1 MKKARTQEQQA
12 AGEERE
18 TERETETETET
29 DREKRRFTNAH
40 RAQRREKKQGSELTR
55 SSASLLGLSRSKLTT

>member
-1 MKKARTQEQQA
+1 MKKARTQEKQA
-12 AGEERE
+12 AGEEI
-18 TERETETETET
+18 ERETETETET

-55 SSASLLGLSRSKLTT
+55 SSASLLELSRSKLTT